1 MLKIFRIRS
10 TWGSGLRNVSVLIP
24 CRLAWR
30 TSVESRNMSCLISLP
45 IKLPIFPIM
54 SFTYTFPVVS
64 LFFLYLTTL
73 IVLNILNVGG
83 VKGDEQISQV
93 IKTIVLLVKA
103 AKGLLS
109 LIHQTRF
116 GPDRLTT
123 ANQRNFLSLPRKVEI
138 VPVSLVPRCK
148 VLCAH
153 FCGSKMGAAGIS
165 QRYYFE
171 MIHIF

>member
-1 MLKIFRIRS
+1 
-10 TWGSGLRNVSVLIP
+10 
-24 CRLAWR
+24 
-30 TSVESRNMSCLISLP
+30 
-45 IKLPIFPIM
+45 M

-83 VKGDEQISQV
+83 GVKGDEQISQV

-103 AKGLLS
+103 AKGLS
-109 LIHQTRF
+109 LKIHQTRF

-123 ANQRNFLSLPRKVEI
+123 ANRRFFVAPRKVEI
-138 VPVSLVPRCK
+138 VVPVSLVPQRCE

-153 FCGSKMGAAGIS
+153 FYGSKMGAAGIS
-165 QRYYFE
+165 QRYYF
-171 MIHIF
+171 HIY